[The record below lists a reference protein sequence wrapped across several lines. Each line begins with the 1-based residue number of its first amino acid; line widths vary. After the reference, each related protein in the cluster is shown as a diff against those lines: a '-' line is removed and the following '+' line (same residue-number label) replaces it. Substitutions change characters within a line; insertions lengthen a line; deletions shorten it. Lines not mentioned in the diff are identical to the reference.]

1 MLLNL
6 FFILYDTFTGTYRII
21 DSHKFDPSVLKF
33 STMSNLLCCKFSIL
47 FSMIYL
53 SISFFSKQNHAH
65 NSPICKFVFWKS
77 ALLVFVNFL
86 DTLCNQCLKPNFI
99 FVLSACFKFS
109 NVKFLS
115 FHGIFGVNILN
126 FMLISCLILKFWVN
140 LCLGSYSSTQ
150 WFSTRVHADILYKCF
165 EDGFC

>member
-99 FVLSACFKFS
+99 FCVKCMLQIQQCQVFKFS
-109 NVKFLS
+109 WNFWCKYFKF
-115 FHGIFGVNILN
+115 HANILSN
-126 FMLISCLILKFWVN
+126 PQILSES
-140 LCLGSYSSTQ
+140 LLG
-150 WFSTRVHADILYKCF
+150 FIFIHAMILNKSACRHTL
-165 EDGFC
+165 